1 MAMQFLEDDERSK
14 VSRWQIGT
22 GSLSVLEQ
30 VYHMDPFPG
39 ARRTASEKRPRN
51 TIRSRR
57 GAGATPRP

>member
-22 GSLSVLEQ
+22 GSLGVLEQ

-39 ARRTASEKRPRN
+39 ARRTALGKAPYN
-51 TIRSRR
+51 
-57 GAGATPRP
+57 